1 MYNNIVRKG
10 GAKVLVI
17 IKDVLEIVT
26 MLLAIVVTIKDIRRK
41 R

>member
-1 MYNNIVRKG
+1 MYNNSVRKG
-10 GAKVLVI
+10 GAKVLDI